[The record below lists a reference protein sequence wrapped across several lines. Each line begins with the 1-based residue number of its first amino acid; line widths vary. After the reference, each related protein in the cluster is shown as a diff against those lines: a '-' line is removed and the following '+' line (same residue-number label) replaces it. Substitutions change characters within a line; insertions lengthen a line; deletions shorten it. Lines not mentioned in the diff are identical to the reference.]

1 MGDHHQVKTSFLF
14 IQLQSPFRAQP
25 CQPSADSLSLATPE
39 EVSSATAAAD
49 IARPSVGDLQSTYT
63 REEESITAY
72 KDASDDTVL
81 LSEDRKPIP
90 EESSFSPLF
99 DAGITEQSCFSNSAR
114 IDIRLANQDTTSSSS
129 SCECL
134 RGNVFLS
141 KTDSQECL
149 SCEHTKSLNSV
160 SEKDNSVEHTESIWP
175 SCQDPPET
183 MSEVIPS
190 PSLGNFPKPPL
201 GSSVSFL
208 YPSTESDS
216 QNRTTPRSP
225 DLSPMPGGVPPAC
238 TPTSTFLLSTHRP
251 SHSSWVHS
259 AKHKEEAAALE
270 RAQTA
275 LSRSAEGTTFVSTV
289 IKRSSLLYG
298 DIRKPAHSSSEVT
311 SAVEK
316 SSEILSL
323 AVGAEKPNQTAL
335 TMESPL
341 TDTAP
346 STVLQS
352 TASEKVRLPLI
363 LAETI
368 VWVNGSSS
376 HAESVA
382 KAKYEFLFGKTTDS
396 SSPDA
401 ASKSQLE
408 DDIGTTPDPSI
419 QEDELDE
426 VSLFQEIDREL
437 TELLSGL
444 TARARDAAAAERSGR
459 SSDATSDMIPCNGTP
474 PSPPGTAEHA
484 PELQNGASDPEKS
497 EKLSDVMF
505 DSWCEALIQD
515 PSSAQ
520 ELHCASPD
528 TRNAATSQQKPAAVP
543 AMEKKEGGQSGDS
556 SPRLQD
562 ASLDESNRILAEI
575 PGIYSAFLDGGK
587 AREKPQKKLRFVE
600 DQADGD
606 VFLNGEAEEREQT
619 TQGMEKPSQDNT
631 LETAVPVVCV
641 SEANEKSSARS
652 VGGRA
657 SESEE
662 ATDMFS
668 SQFESILES
677 ERLCVTLYS
686 SLDSLDALSSSAD
699 ETDTQAEPASTHRV
713 VEMPLTP
720 MIQQRLKESGLFME
734 ASSRQEEVLSVS
746 ATEKSGKA
754 SLEVTSSFLN
764 TSGGHTDGALAN
776 GMGKDTRDWLQSWSS
791 PPFLSVSFPRGGAM
805 YQSTTPP
812 IPFIPTPPPSSPS
825 GLQMEHKA
833 GSAAIVQ
840 PFRSRFMAFLTRDS
854 MGSLVSGCFAQ
865 PDLADPEHV
874 SIQKFLFL
882 IVHCLKE
889 ICQYLSSDEGLKD
902 VLSDWDLDMGS
913 TERQKDSTDT
923 LNNGHRGDQ
932 EAARRLAR
940 RLYHLE
946 GFRRSDVAK
955 HLGKNNDFS
964 KMVAEEYLTFFE
976 FTGMTLDQSLRSF
989 FKAFALMGET
999 QERERVLIHFS
1010 NRYYQCNPD
1019 ILASEDGVHCLT
1031 CALMLLN
1038 TDLHGQNIGK
1048 KMTCQEFINNL
1059 DGLNAGQD
1067 FPRDLLKLQMLIVA
1081 VNHNTYTVQFGDD
1094 PFLFQHDCTPVHK
1107 ASRCA
1112 LVEEMIGVN
1121 SVQGTGK
1128 VRMRA
1133 SGSVKYSREES
1144 VRRQPQHR
1152 SKSLKMSNSS
1162 EFTTVQPKKD
1172 KALYNSIKNEK
1183 LEWAIDGDELKKS
1196 LSELADTK
1204 NDNAHTKSISRMSSG
1219 SNPFLDIAHDPNAAV
1234 YKAGFLARKIHAD
1247 MDGKKT
1253 PRGKRGWK
1261 TFYAVLKGMIL
1272 YLQKDEYKPE
1282 KALSEEDLKNAISV
1296 HHALAI
1302 KAVDYEKK
1310 PHVLKLKTADWR
1322 VFLFQAQSP
1331 EEMESWIRV
1340 INSVAAMFSAPSFP
1354 AAIGSQKKFSR
1365 PLLPASTTRMSQE
1378 EQLKSHEAKLKHIS
1392 TELAEHRS
1400 YPPDKKVKAKEV
1412 DEYRLKEHYLEF
1424 EENRYEM
1431 YVKLLKDGVK
1441 ELLTA
1446 KENDAAL
1453 KKSQSSP
1460 HLNQESQPAVAKIK
1474 RNTSERK
1481 DYRPETPKVT

>member
-1 MGDHHQVKTSFLF
+1 MEQGD
-14 IQLQSPFRAQP
+14 
-25 CQPSADSLSLATPE
+25 
-39 EVSSATAAAD
+39 
-49 IARPSVGDLQSTYT
+49 
-63 REEESITAY
+63 
-72 KDASDDTVL
+72 
-81 LSEDRKPIP
+81 
-90 EESSFSPLF
+90 
-99 DAGITEQSCFSNSAR
+99 
-114 IDIRLANQDTTSSSS
+114 
-129 SCECL
+129 
-134 RGNVFLS
+134 
-141 KTDSQECL
+141 
-149 SCEHTKSLNSV
+149 
-160 SEKDNSVEHTESIWP
+160 
-175 SCQDPPET
+175 
-183 MSEVIPS
+183 
-190 PSLGNFPKPPL
+190 
-201 GSSVSFL
+201 
-208 YPSTESDS
+208 
-216 QNRTTPRSP
+216 
-225 DLSPMPGGVPPAC
+225 
-238 TPTSTFLLSTHRP
+238 
-251 SHSSWVHS
+251 
-259 AKHKEEAAALE
+259 
-270 RAQTA
+270 
-275 LSRSAEGTTFVSTV
+275 
-289 IKRSSLLYG
+289 
-298 DIRKPAHSSSEVT
+298 
-311 SAVEK
+311 
-316 SSEILSL
+316 
-323 AVGAEKPNQTAL
+323 GAETF
-335 TMESPL
+335 
-341 TDTAP
+341 
-346 STVLQS
+346 
-352 TASEKVRLPLI
+352 
-363 LAETI
+363 

-376 HAESVA
+376 HAQSVA
-382 KAKYEFLFGKTTDS
+382 KAKYEFLFGKTHDS
-396 SSPDA
+396 SSPGT
-401 ASKSQLE
+401 ASTCDSNPQLE
-408 DDIGTTPDPSI
+408 DINTIPDPSI

-426 VSLFQEIDREL
+426 TSLFQEIDREL
-437 TELLSGL
+437 AELLSGL
-444 TARARDAAAAERSGR
+444 TARARDAAAAEQGSQSG
-459 SSDATSDMIPCNGTP
+459 DATSDMIPCNGTP
-474 PSPPGTAEHA
+474 PSPPGTADHA
-484 PELQNGASDPEKS
+484 SELQNGASDS
-497 EKLSDVMF
+497 GQTEKLSDVTF

-520 ELHCASPD
+520 ELHCASPALGPD
-528 TRNAATSQQKPAAVP
+528 ARNAPTSQHKPAPVP
-543 AMEKKEGGQSGDS
+543 VMEKKEGGESADS
-556 SPRLQD
+556 PPRLLD
-562 ASLDESNRILAEI
+562 ASLDESSKILAEI
-575 PGIYSAFLDGGK
+575 PGIFSAFLDGGK

-600 DQADGD
+600 DQADGE
-606 VFLNGEAEEREQT
+606 VFLNGEAEEKEET
-619 TQGMEKPSQDNT
+619 TQDMEKPSQDNT
-631 LETAVPVVCV
+631 LKATVPVVCV
-641 SEANEKSSARS
+641 SEATENSSASRS
-652 VGGRA
+652 VEGRA

-662 ATDMFS
+662 ATDVFS

-677 ERLCVTLYS
+677 DRLCVTLYS

-699 ETDTQAEPASTHRV
+699 ETDTQAEPGHTRRV

-734 ASSRQEEVLSVS
+734 ASSRHEEVLSVS
-746 ATEKSGKA
+746 ATGKSGKA
-754 SLEVTSSFLN
+754 ALEVTSSFLN
-764 TSGGHTDGALAN
+764 TSTERVDLIGGHTDGALAN
-776 GMGKDTRDWLQSWSS
+776 GMMGKDTSDWLQSW
-791 PPFLSVSFPRGGAM
+791 
-805 YQSTTPP
+805 T
-812 IPFIPTPPPSSPS
+812 
-825 GLQMEHKA
+825 
-833 GSAAIVQ
+833 
-840 PFRSRFMAFLTRDS
+840 
-854 MGSLVSGCFAQ
+854 
-865 PDLADPEHV
+865 
-874 SIQKFLFL
+874 
-882 IVHCLKE
+882 
-889 ICQYLSSDEGLKD
+889 SSDEGLKD

-923 LNNGHRGDQ
+923 LNNGHRSDQ

-989 FKAFALMGET
+989 LKAFALMGET

-1010 NRYYQCNPD
+1010 NRYYQCNPT
-1019 ILASEDGVHCLT
+1019 ILASQDGVHCLT

-1038 TDLHGQNIGK
+1038 SDLHGQNIGK

-1059 DGLNAGQD
+1059 DGLNEGQD
-1067 FPRDLLKLQMLIVA
+1067 FPRDLL
-1081 VNHNTYTVQFGDD
+1081 
-1094 PFLFQHDCTPVHK
+1094 
-1107 ASRCA
+1107 
-1112 LVEEMIGVN
+1112 
-1121 SVQGTGK
+1121 
-1128 VRMRA
+1128 
-1133 SGSVKYSREES
+1133 
-1144 VRRQPQHR
+1144 
-1152 SKSLKMSNSS
+1152 
-1162 EFTTVQPKKD
+1162 

-1204 NDNAHTKSISRMSSG
+1204 NDNAHMKSISRISSG

-1310 PHVLKLKTADWR
+1310 PNVLKLKTADWR

-1365 PLLPASTTRMSQE
+1365 PLLPATTTRMSQE

-1400 YPPDKKVKAKEV
+1400 YPPDRKVKAKEV

-1424 EENRYEM
+1424 EENRYET

-1460 HLNQESQPAVAKIK
+1460 HLNQESQPAAAKIK

>member
-25 CQPSADSLSLATPE
+25 CQPSADCLSLVTQE

-49 IARPSVGDLQSTYT
+49 IARPSDGDLQSTYT
-63 REEESITAY
+63 GEGESITAY
-72 KDASDDTVL
+72 KDASDDAVL
-81 LSEDRKPIP
+81 LSEDSKPIP
-90 EESSFSPLF
+90 EESSSSPLF
-99 DAGITEQSCFSNSAR
+99 DTGITEQSYFSNSTR

-129 SCECL
+129 SFEDL
-134 RGNVFLS
+134 RGDVFLS

-149 SCEHTKSLNSV
+149 SCECTKSLNSE

-190 PSLGNFPKPPL
+190 PSLANFPKPPL
-201 GSSVSFL
+201 GPRVSFL

-225 DLSPMPGGVPPAC
+225 DLSPTLSGVPPAC
-238 TPTSTFLLSTHRP
+238 APTSTFLPSTHRP

-270 RAQTA
+270 RAHTEP
-275 LSRSAEGTTFVSTV
+275 STNAERTTFVSAV

-298 DIRKPAHSSSEVT
+298 DVWKPTHSSSEVT
-311 SAVEK
+311 SAVKK

-323 AVGAEKPNQTAL
+323 VVGAEKPNQTAL
-335 TMESPL
+335 TTESL
-341 TDTAP
+341 LADTAP
-346 STVLQS
+346 STMHQS
-352 TASEKVRLPLI
+352 TASEK
-363 LAETI
+363 AETI

-376 HAESVA
+376 HAQSVA

-396 SSPDA
+396 SSPDS
-401 ASKSQLE
+401 ASKRQLE
-408 DDIGTTPDPSI
+408 DDNDTTPDPSI

-437 TELLSGL
+437 AELLSGL
-444 TARARDAAAAERSGR
+444 TARARDAAAAEWSGR
-459 SSDATSDMIPCNGTP
+459 SGDATSDMIPCNGTP
-474 PSPPGTAEHA
+474 PSPPGAAESA
-484 PELQNGASDPEKS
+484 PELQNGTSDPGQS
-497 EKLSDVMF
+497 EKLSNVMF
-505 DSWCEALIQD
+505 DTWCEALIQD

-528 TRNAATSQQKPAAVP
+528 TGNAATSQQKPAPVP
-543 AMEKKEGGQSGDS
+543 AMEKKEGGQSRDS
-556 SPRLQD
+556 SPRLLD
-562 ASLDESNRILAEI
+562 ASLDESSKILAEI
-575 PGIYSAFLDGGK
+575 PGIFSAFLDGGK

-606 VFLNGEAEEREQT
+606 VFLNGEAEEKEQT
-619 TQGMEKPSQDNT
+619 TQDMEKPSQDNT
-631 LETAVPVVCV
+631 LKTTVPVVCV
-641 SEANEKSSARS
+641 SEANEKSLARS
-652 VGGRA
+652 VEGRA

-677 ERLCVTLYS
+677 ERMCVTLYS

-699 ETDTQAEPASTHRV
+699 ETDAQAEPASTHRV

-734 ASSRQEEVLSVS
+734 ASSRQDEVLSVS

-754 SLEVTSSFLN
+754 SLEVTSSYLN

-776 GMGKDTRDWLQSWSS
+776 GMMGKDTRDWLQSW
-791 PPFLSVSFPRGGAM
+791 
-805 YQSTTPP
+805 T
-812 IPFIPTPPPSSPS
+812 
-825 GLQMEHKA
+825 
-833 GSAAIVQ
+833 
-840 PFRSRFMAFLTRDS
+840 
-854 MGSLVSGCFAQ
+854 
-865 PDLADPEHV
+865 
-874 SIQKFLFL
+874 
-882 IVHCLKE
+882 
-889 ICQYLSSDEGLKD
+889 SDEGLKD

-913 TERQKDSTDT
+913 TERQKDSADT

-976 FTGMTLDQSLRSF
+976 FTGMMLDQSLRSF
-989 FKAFALMGET
+989 LKAFALMGET

-1010 NRYYQCNPD
+1010 NRYYQCNPN
-1019 ILASEDGVHCLT
+1019 ILASQDGVHCLT

-1067 FPRDLLKLQMLIVA
+1067 FPRDLLK
-1081 VNHNTYTVQFGDD
+1081 
-1094 PFLFQHDCTPVHK
+1094 
-1107 ASRCA
+1107 
-1112 LVEEMIGVN
+1112 
-1121 SVQGTGK
+1121 
-1128 VRMRA
+1128 
-1133 SGSVKYSREES
+1133 
-1144 VRRQPQHR
+1144 
-1152 SKSLKMSNSS
+1152 
-1162 EFTTVQPKKD
+1162 
-1172 KALYNSIKNEK
+1172 ALYNSIKNEK

-1204 NDNAHTKSISRMSSG
+1204 NDNAHTKSISRISSG

-1272 YLQKDEYKPE
+1272 YLQKDEYKPD

-1310 PHVLKLKTADWR
+1310 PNVLKLKTADWR

-1460 HLNQESQPAVAKIK
+1460 HLNQESQPAAAKIK

>member
-14 IQLQSPFRAQP
+14 IQLQSPSRAQQ
-25 CQPSADSLSLATPE
+25 CQPSAKSVSLVTPE
-39 EVSSATAAAD
+39 DVSSATAAAD
-49 IARPSVGDLQSTYT
+49 TTQPSVGDLESTYK
-63 REEESITAY
+63 REDESITVY
-72 KDASDDTVL
+72 KDATNDNIL
-81 LSEDRKPIP
+81 LSEDSKPIR
-90 EESSFSPLF
+90 EESPSPLF
-99 DAGITEQSCFSNSAR
+99 ADGITEKSYFSNST
-114 IDIRLANQDTTSSSS
+114 IDNKLANQDTNSSSS
-129 SCECL
+129 SECL
-134 RGNVFLS
+134 IGNVFLM

-149 SCEHTKSLNSV
+149 SCEFTKSLNSV
-160 SEKDNSVEHTESIWP
+160 SEKDNSVEHSVEFIWP
-175 SCQDPPET
+175 LCQDGPET
-183 MSEVIPS
+183 MSEAIQS
-190 PSLGNFPKPPL
+190 PSLGNFPR
-201 GSSVSFL
+201 SSFGPRVSFL

-216 QNRTTPRSP
+216 LNKTTPCNPDPSP
-225 DLSPMPGGVPPAC
+225 TPSGVPPAC
-238 TPTSTFLLSTHRP
+238 APTSTFLPSTHQP

-259 AKHKEEAAALE
+259 AKHKEEAAAQEKTHTAPSPNTE
-270 RAQTA
+270 R
-275 LSRSAEGTTFVSTV
+275 TTFVSAV
-289 IKRSSLLYG
+289 IKRSSVLCG
-298 DIRKPAHSSSEVT
+298 DVWKAAYSSSEVT
-311 SAVEK
+311 SAMEK
-316 SSEILSL
+316 SSEIPSL
-323 AVGAEKPNQTAL
+323 AGGAGKPNQIITL
-335 TMESPL
+335 TTESL
-341 TDTAP
+341 HTDTAP
-346 STVLQS
+346 STMLRS
-352 TASEKVRLPLI
+352 AAPEK
-363 LAETI
+363 AETF

-376 HAESVA
+376 HAQIVA
-382 KAKYEFLFGKTTDS
+382 KAKYEFLFGKTPDS
-396 SSPDA
+396 SSPDT
-401 ASKSQLE
+401 ASTPDSTPQLE
-408 DDIGTTPDPSI
+408 ANVSTTPDPSI

-437 TELLSGL
+437 AELLSGL
-444 TARARDAAAAERSGR
+444 TAQARHAAATEQSSQSG
-459 SSDATSDMIPCNGTP
+459 DTTSDMIPCNGTA
-474 PSPPGTAEHA
+474 PSPPGTADHG
-484 PELQNGASDPEKS
+484 PELQNCTSDSRQS
-497 EKLSDVMF
+497 ENLSNVMF
-505 DSWCEALIQD
+505 DSWCEALIQN

-520 ELHCASPD
+520 ELHCANPAHGPD
-528 TRNAATSQQKPAAVP
+528 TRNATTSQHKPAPVP
-543 AMEKKEGGQSGDS
+543 TMEKKEGGESGDS
-556 SPRLQD
+556 PPRLLD
-562 ASLDESNRILAEI
+562 TSLDESSKILAEI
-575 PGIYSAFLDGGK
+575 PGIFSAFLDGGK
-587 AREKPQKKLRFVE
+587 AREKPQKMLRFVE
-600 DQADGD
+600 DQAVGD
-606 VFLNGEAEEREQT
+606 VFLNGEAEETKQT
-619 TQGMEKPSQDNT
+619 TQDMEKPSQDNT
-631 LETAVPVVCV
+631 LQTAVPVVCV
-641 SEANEKSSARS
+641 TEVNEKSSASRC
-652 VGGRA
+652 VEGRA
-657 SESEE
+657 SQSEE

-699 ETDTQAEPASTHRV
+699 ETDAQAEPAPTHRV

-720 MIQQRLKESGLFME
+720 MIQQRLKESALFME

-754 SLEVTSSFLN
+754 ALEMTSSFLN
-764 TSGGHTDGALAN
+764 TELDGGHTDGALAN
-776 GMGKDTRDWLQSWSS
+776 GMMGKDTRDWLRSW
-791 PPFLSVSFPRGGAM
+791 
-805 YQSTTPP
+805 T
-812 IPFIPTPPPSSPS
+812 
-825 GLQMEHKA
+825 
-833 GSAAIVQ
+833 
-840 PFRSRFMAFLTRDS
+840 
-854 MGSLVSGCFAQ
+854 
-865 PDLADPEHV
+865 
-874 SIQKFLFL
+874 
-882 IVHCLKE
+882 
-889 ICQYLSSDEGLKD
+889 SDEGLKD

-913 TERQKDSTDT
+913 TERQKDSADT
-923 LNNGHRGDQ
+923 MNNGHRSDQ

-989 FKAFALMGET
+989 LKAFALMGET

-1010 NRYYQCNPD
+1010 NRYHRCNPT
-1019 ILASEDGVHCLT
+1019 ILTSQDDVHCLT

-1067 FPRDLLKLQMLIVA
+1067 FPRDLLK
-1081 VNHNTYTVQFGDD
+1081 
-1094 PFLFQHDCTPVHK
+1094 
-1107 ASRCA
+1107 
-1112 LVEEMIGVN
+1112 
-1121 SVQGTGK
+1121 
-1128 VRMRA
+1128 
-1133 SGSVKYSREES
+1133 
-1144 VRRQPQHR
+1144 
-1152 SKSLKMSNSS
+1152 
-1162 EFTTVQPKKD
+1162 
-1172 KALYNSIKNEK
+1172 ALYNSIKNEK

-1204 NDNAHTKSISRMSSG
+1204 NDNTHTKSISRISSG

-1272 YLQKDEYKPE
+1272 YLQKDEFKPE

-1310 PHVLKLKTADWR
+1310 PNVLKLKTADWR

-1400 YPPDKKVKAKEV
+1400 YPPDKKVKAKEI

-1460 HLNQESQPAVAKIK
+1460 HLNQESQPAAAKIK